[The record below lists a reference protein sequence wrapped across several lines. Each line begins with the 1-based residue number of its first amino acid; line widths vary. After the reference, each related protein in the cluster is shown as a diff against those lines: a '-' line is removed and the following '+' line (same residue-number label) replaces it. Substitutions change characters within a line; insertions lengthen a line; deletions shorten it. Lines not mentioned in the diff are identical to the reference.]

1 MELIHLV
8 GVATRAITPCAAR
21 SSIASISLG
30 LRATVMQ
37 RGVCCQVGWFCCH
50 ESTSHPDSLL

>member
-30 LRATVMQ
+30 LRATAMQ

-50 ESTSHPDSLL
+50 ESTSHPDS